1 MQKIINFFI
10 THKNFLLFLSLFFV
24 SVFLTIQSHSYH
36 TNKFVHSA
44 NRITGTVYLI
54 KNEITGYFGLR
65 KQNELLLKE
74 NAQLQNQI
82 QLLTPHYK
90 KTDSLILEADFIFY
104 PAEVINNNYSKIN
117 NHLTIKAGSKSGI
130 ESEMGVVT
138 ANGIVGIVDQVS
150 SNFVTVMSVL
160 HSKSSISVML
170 KKSGHFGSLVWNG
183 KNPNELQLIDI
194 ARLAPVKIGDT
205 VTTDGRSTIFPKGI
219 NVGTVTDFTLDQT
232 ENFYIINVA
241 LFHDMTSTQQVY
253 IIKNTKAEEIKELE
267 KLFTDE

>member
-1 MQKIINFFI
+1 MQKIISFFI
-10 THKNFLLFLSLFFV
+10 TYKNFLLFLLLFAI

-44 NRITGTVYLI
+44 NKLTGNIYSI

-65 KQNELLLKE
+65 NQNEMLLEENVKLK
-74 NAQLQNQI
+74 NQLQ
-82 QLLTPHYK
+82 LLIPFYK
-90 KTDSLILEADFIFY
+90 KTDSLSAEIDFAFY
-104 PAEVINNNYSKIN
+104 AAEVINNNYSKTN
-117 NHLTIKAGSKSGI
+117 NHLTIKAGSKVGI
-130 ESEMGVVT
+130 QPEMGVVT
-138 ANGIVGIVDQVS
+138 GSGIVGIVDQVS
-150 SNFVTVMSVL
+150 PNFATVMSIL

-183 KNPNELQLIDI
+183 KNPNQLQLIDV

-219 NVGTVTDFTLDQT
+219 NVGTVVDYTLDQT
-232 ENFYIINVA
+232 ENFYIIEVA

-253 IIKNTKAEEIKELE
+253 IIENTKAEEIKEIEMLS
-267 KLFTDE
+267 TDE